1 MAYKSYILMKMQ
13 IRLIEESSLKKTSSR
28 KDDAK
33 LYCIV
38 LKNALKVHKYRIF
51 IILRVF
57 DLLQEKHAKEE
68 EERKRR
74 IQLYVFVLRCVA
86 YNFNAKQP
94 NDMQKR
100 HLKVTKEG
108 HEKMKAK
115 IEVKAAFIGKILSLF
130 SN

>member
-1 MAYKSYILMKMQ
+1 M
-13 IRLIEESSLKKTSSR
+13 
-28 KDDAK
+28 
-33 LYCIV
+33 
-38 LKNALKVHKYRIF
+38 HKYRIF
-51 IILRVF
+51 TFILQ
-57 DLLQEKHAKEE
+57 LLRFRPFQEKHAKEE

-115 IEVKAAFIGKILSLF
+115 IEVKGLHFGCQMELL
-130 SN
+130 

>member
-1 MAYKSYILMKMQ
+1 M
-13 IRLIEESSLKKTSSR
+13 
-28 KDDAK
+28 
-33 LYCIV
+33 
-38 LKNALKVHKYRIF
+38 
-51 IILRVF
+51 
-57 DLLQEKHAKEE
+57 QEKHAKEE

-115 IEVKAAFIGKILSLF
+115 IEVHKITYLVFPRDIVALIEIDKLG
-130 SN
+130 